1 LYGLI
6 NGKLPQFFDGKD
18 EVISGLWFNLE
29 EDVLEFYA
37 SVKMQGGESWLS
49 KT

>member
-6 NGKLPQFFDGKD
+6 NGKPPRFFDGKE
-18 EVISGLWFNLE
+18 EVISGLYFNLE
-29 EDVLEFYA
+29 EEVSEFYA
-37 SVKMQGGESWLS
+37 PVKMQGGESWLS